1 MTIEEKA
8 IEIEKYCDSINDCSE
23 CAINNSENGSFIC
36 YSKWDEYPNDIE
48 RNYEI
53 VFGNAE
59 DTDDEKKI
67 EHEEEKMT
75 IEEKAKMIEKHCDSM
90 PSCSACP
97 IGSKD
102 GSFVCFSDWEDY
114 PNDIEKNYE
123 IIFGNAEDT
132 EEEEKMTI
140 GEKAE
145 KIKEYCNSNN
155 YCSNCV
161 IKNRCNGDFITA
173 VYEKAKNVN
182 NNSLSNAYDI
192 EKNYEIIFGKASETK
207 EEKVEKK
214 AEDMVNHPSHYT
226 HGGVECIDA
235 ITSALSSYEDSVDSW
250 LVGQVIKYL
259 WRAPLKGK
267 YEEDIKKAQFY
278 LNRLVEKIDKNR

>member
-8 IEIEKYCDSINDCSE
+8 LMIEKYCDSIDDCCE
-23 CAINNSENGSFIC
+23 CAIRNRSFTC
-36 YSKWDEYPNDIE
+36 Y
-48 RNYEI
+48 
-53 VFGNAE
+53 
-59 DTDDEKKI
+59 
-67 EHEEEKMT
+67 
-75 IEEKAKMIEKHCDSM
+75 
-90 PSCSACP
+90 
-97 IGSKD
+97 
-102 GSFVCFSDWEDY
+102 SDWEYY

-132 EEEEKMTI
+132 KDTDEEEKMTI

-145 KIKEYCNSNN
+145 KIKEYCNSNIC
-155 YCSNCV
+155 CSNCA

-182 NNSLSNAYDI
+182 NNSLSNTYDI
-192 EKNYEIIFGKASETK
+192 EKNYEIIFGTASDTK
-207 EEKVEKK
+207 DEKVEKES
-214 AEDMVNHPSHYT
+214 EDMVNHPSHYT

-278 LNRLVEKIDKNR
+278 LNRLVEKIDKKG

>member
-8 IEIEKYCDSINDCSE
+8 IEIEKYCDSIDDCSE
-23 CAINNSENGSFIC
+23 CAIRNSNFTC
-36 YSKWDEYPNDIE
+36 YSLYDLFPE
-48 RNYEI
+48 
-53 VFGNAE
+53 V
-59 DTDDEKKI
+59 
-67 EHEEEKMT
+67 
-75 IEEKAKMIEKHCDSM
+75 
-90 PSCSACP
+90 
-97 IGSKD
+97 
-102 GSFVCFSDWEDY
+102 
-114 PNDIEKNYE
+114 IEKNYE
-123 IIFGNAEDT
+123 IIFGNSEDT
-132 EEEEKMTI
+132 EDEKKTEHEEEKMTI

-155 YCSNCV
+155 YCSNCA
-161 IKNRCNGDFITA
+161 IKNRCNGDFI
-173 VYEKAKNVN
+173 NVN

-192 EKNYEIIFGKASETK
+192 EKNYEIIFGKTSEEK

-214 AEDMVNHPSHYT
+214 SEDMVNHPSHYT
-226 HGGVECIDA
+226 SGGVECIDA

>member
-8 IEIEKYCDSINDCSE
+8 EKIKEYCDSNPSCSG
-23 CAINNSENGSFIC
+23 CRIGSKNGSFTC
-36 YSKWDEYPNDIE
+36 Y
-48 RNYEI
+48 
-53 VFGNAE
+53 
-59 DTDDEKKI
+59 
-67 EHEEEKMT
+67 
-75 IEEKAKMIEKHCDSM
+75 
-90 PSCSACP
+90 
-97 IGSKD
+97 
-102 GSFVCFSDWEDY
+102 SDWEDY

-123 IIFGNAEDT
+123 IIFGNAEDAEDT
-132 EEEEKMTI
+132 DDEKKIEHEEEKMTI

-155 YCSNCV
+155 YCSNCA

-173 VYEKAKNVN
+173 VYEKAKNIN
-182 NNSLSNAYDI
+182 NNSLSNEYDI
-192 EKNYEIIFGKASETK
+192 EKNYEIIFGKTSETK
-207 EEKVEKK
+207 EKKVKK
-214 AEDMVNHPSHYT
+214 KEEDMVNHPSHYT

-278 LNRLVEKIDKNR
+278 LNRLVYKINKNG

>member
-59 DTDDEKKI
+59 DTDE
-67 EHEEEKMT
+67 
-75 IEEKAKMIEKHCDSM
+75 
-90 PSCSACP
+90 
-97 IGSKD
+97 
-102 GSFVCFSDWEDY
+102 
-114 PNDIEKNYE
+114 
-123 IIFGNAEDT
+123 
-132 EEEEKMTI
+132 
-140 GEKAE
+140 
-145 KIKEYCNSNN
+145 
-155 YCSNCV
+155 
-161 IKNRCNGDFITA
+161 
-173 VYEKAKNVN
+173 
-182 NNSLSNAYDI
+182 
-192 EKNYEIIFGKASETK
+192 
-207 EEKVEKK
+207 EKK

-267 YEEDIKKAQFY
+267 YDEDIKKAQFY
-278 LNRLVEKIDKNR
+278 LNRLIEKINKNG

>member
-8 IEIEKYCDSINDCSE
+8 RMIEKHCDSITDCSE
-23 CAINNSENGSFIC
+23 CAIRDNEFTC
-36 YSKWDEYPNDIE
+36 YGKYDEFPEEIE
-48 RNYEI
+48 KNYEI
-53 VFGNAE
+53 IFGNAE
-59 DTDDEKKI
+59 DTEEKKKT
-67 EHEEEKMT
+67 EDEEEKMT

-102 GSFVCFSDWEDY
+102 GSFVCFSDWEDN
-114 PNDIEKNYE
+114 PNAIEKNYE

-132 EEEEKMTI
+132 DEEKKAEDEKEKMTI
-140 GEKAE
+140 EEKAK
-145 KIKEYCNSNN
+145 KIKEYCESS
-155 YCSNCV
+155 YCSNCD
-161 IKNRCNGDFITA
+161 IRNECTADFIA
-173 VYEKAKNVN
+173 KVHERAKNIN

-192 EKNYEIIFGKASETK
+192 EKNYDIIFGNDSEAK
-207 EEKVEKK
+207 KEKV
-214 AEDMVNHPSHYT
+214 EDMVNHPSHYT
-226 HGGVECIDA
+226 SGGVECIDA

-278 LNRLVEKIDKNR
+278 LNRLVDKINKNG

>member
-8 IEIEKYCDSINDCSE
+8 IEIEKYCDSIDDCSE
-23 CAINNSENGSFIC
+23 CAINNSENGSFVC
-36 YSKWDEYPNDIE
+36 YSKWDEYPNEIE
-48 RNYEI
+48 KNYEI
-53 VFGNAE
+53 IFGKSE
-59 DTDDEKKI
+59 DTEDEKKI

-97 IGSKD
+97 IGSKY

-132 EEEEKMTI
+132 EEE
-140 GEKAE
+140 
-145 KIKEYCNSNN
+145 
-155 YCSNCV
+155 
-161 IKNRCNGDFITA
+161 
-173 VYEKAKNVN
+173 
-182 NNSLSNAYDI
+182 
-192 EKNYEIIFGKASETK
+192 
-207 EEKVEKK
+207 KVEKES
-214 AEDMVNHPSHYT
+214 EDMVNHPSHYT

-278 LNRLVEKIDKNR
+278 LNRLVEKIDKNG

>member
-1 MTIEEKA
+1 MTVKEKA
-8 IEIEKYCDSINDCSE
+8 IEIEKYCDSIDDCSE

-36 YSKWDEYPNDIE
+36 YSKWDEYPNDID

-53 VFGNAE
+53 IFGNAE
-59 DTDDEKKI
+59 DTDEKKKT
-67 EHEEEKMT
+67 EDEEEKMT

-97 IGSKD
+97 IGSKY
-102 GSFVCFSDWEDY
+102 GRFVCFSDWEDY
-114 PNDIEKNYE
+114 PDDIEKNYE

-132 EEEEKMTI
+132 D
-140 GEKAE
+140 
-145 KIKEYCNSNN
+145 N
-155 YCSNCV
+155 
-161 IKNRCNGDFITA
+161 
-173 VYEKAKNVN
+173 
-182 NNSLSNAYDI
+182 
-192 EKNYEIIFGKASETK
+192 
-207 EEKVEKK
+207 EKK
-214 AEDMVNHPSHYT
+214 SEDMVNHPSHYT

-278 LNRLVEKIDKNR
+278 LNRLVEKIDKNG

>member
-8 IEIEKYCDSINDCSE
+8 IEIEKYCDSIDDCSE
-23 CAINNSENGSFIC
+23 CAINNSEDGSFVC
-36 YSKWDEYPNDIE
+36 YSKWDEYPNEIE
-48 RNYEI
+48 KNYEI
-53 VFGNAE
+53 IFGNAE
-59 DTDDEKKI
+59 DTEEKKKT
-67 EHEEEKMT
+67 EDEEEKMT

-102 GSFVCFSDWEDY
+102 GSFVCFSDWEDH

-132 EEEEKMTI
+132 EEE
-140 GEKAE
+140 
-145 KIKEYCNSNN
+145 
-155 YCSNCV
+155 
-161 IKNRCNGDFITA
+161 
-173 VYEKAKNVN
+173 
-182 NNSLSNAYDI
+182 
-192 EKNYEIIFGKASETK
+192 
-207 EEKVEKK
+207 KK
-214 AEDMVNHPSHYT
+214 ADDMVNHPSHYT
-226 HGGVECIDA
+226 FGGVECIDA
-235 ITSALSSYEDSVDSW
+235 ITSALSSYKDSIDSW

-278 LNRLVEKIDKNR
+278 LNRLVEKIDKNW

>member
-8 IEIEKYCDSINDCSE
+8 EKIKEYC
-23 CAINNSENGSFIC
+23 
-36 YSKWDEYPNDIE
+36 Y
-48 RNYEI
+48 
-53 VFGNAE
+53 
-59 DTDDEKKI
+59 
-67 EHEEEKMT
+67 
-75 IEEKAKMIEKHCDSM
+75 SM
-90 PSCSACP
+90 PSCSACS
-97 IGSKD
+97 IGIKN
-102 GSFVCFSDWEDY
+102 GSFTCYRDWDVY
-114 PNDIEKNYE
+114 PNVIERNYD
-123 IIFGNAEDT
+123 IIFGKT
-132 EEEEKMTI
+132 ENTDEEKKTEHEEEKMTI

-155 YCSNCV
+155 YCSNCA

-192 EKNYEIIFGKASETK
+192 EKNYEIIFGKESEAK
-207 EEKVEKK
+207 EEKVESK

-278 LNRLVEKIDKNR
+278 LNRLVEKINKNW

>member
-8 IEIEKYCDSINDCSE
+8 IEIEKYCDSIDDCSE

-48 RNYEI
+48 RNYDI

-67 EHEEEKMT
+67 E
-75 IEEKAKMIEKHCDSM
+75 
-90 PSCSACP
+90 
-97 IGSKD
+97 
-102 GSFVCFSDWEDY
+102 
-114 PNDIEKNYE
+114 
-123 IIFGNAEDT
+123 
-132 EEEEKMTI
+132 
-140 GEKAE
+140 
-145 KIKEYCNSNN
+145 
-155 YCSNCV
+155 
-161 IKNRCNGDFITA
+161 
-173 VYEKAKNVN
+173 
-182 NNSLSNAYDI
+182 
-192 EKNYEIIFGKASETK
+192 
-207 EEKVEKK
+207 
-214 AEDMVNHPSHYT
+214 DMVNHPSHYT
-226 HGGVECIDA
+226 SGGVECIDA

-278 LNRLVEKIDKNR
+278 FNRLVEKIDKNR

>member
-1 MTIEEKA
+1 MTIEEKS
-8 IEIEKYCDSINDCSE
+8 IEIEKYCDSIDDCSE
-23 CAINNSENGSFIC
+23 CAIRNSNFTC
-36 YSKWDEYPNDIE
+36 YSLYDLFPE
-48 RNYEI
+48 
-53 VFGNAE
+53 V
-59 DTDDEKKI
+59 
-67 EHEEEKMT
+67 
-75 IEEKAKMIEKHCDSM
+75 
-90 PSCSACP
+90 
-97 IGSKD
+97 
-102 GSFVCFSDWEDY
+102 
-114 PNDIEKNYE
+114 IEKNYE
-123 IIFGNAEDT
+123 IIFGNSEDT
-132 EEEEKMTI
+132 EDEKKTEHEEEKMTI

-155 YCSNCV
+155 YCSNCA
-161 IKNRCNGDFITA
+161 IKNRCNGDFI
-173 VYEKAKNVN
+173 NVN

-192 EKNYEIIFGKASETK
+192 EKNYEIIFGKTSEEK

-214 AEDMVNHPSHYT
+214 SEDMVNHPSHYT
-226 HGGVECIDA
+226 SGGIECIDA

>member
-1 MTIEEKA
+1 MKKYINFRIIISEGDFAMTIEEKA

-59 DTDDEKKI
+59 DTDEEKK
-67 EHEEEKMT
+67 
-75 IEEKAKMIEKHCDSM
+75 S
-90 PSCSACP
+90 
-97 IGSKD
+97 
-102 GSFVCFSDWEDY
+102 
-114 PNDIEKNYE
+114 
-123 IIFGNAEDT
+123 
-132 EEEEKMTI
+132 
-140 GEKAE
+140 
-145 KIKEYCNSNN
+145 
-155 YCSNCV
+155 
-161 IKNRCNGDFITA
+161 
-173 VYEKAKNVN
+173 
-182 NNSLSNAYDI
+182 
-192 EKNYEIIFGKASETK
+192 
-207 EEKVEKK
+207 
-214 AEDMVNHPSHYT
+214 EDMVNHPSHYT
-226 HGGVECIDA
+226 SGGVECIDA

>member
-8 IEIEKYCDSINDCSE
+8 IEIEKYCDSIDDCSE
-23 CAINNSENGSFIC
+23 CAIRNSNFTC
-36 YSKWDEYPNDIE
+36 YSLYD
-48 RNYEI
+48 
-53 VFGNAE
+53 VFPE
-59 DTDDEKKI
+59 
-67 EHEEEKMT
+67 
-75 IEEKAKMIEKHCDSM
+75 
-90 PSCSACP
+90 
-97 IGSKD
+97 
-102 GSFVCFSDWEDY
+102 V
-114 PNDIEKNYE
+114 IEKNYE
-123 IIFGNAEDT
+123 IIFGNAEDAEDTDDAEDT

-155 YCSNCV
+155 YCSNCA
-161 IKNRCNGDFITA
+161 IKNICNGDFMTA
-173 VYEKAKNVN
+173 IYEKDKNVN
-182 NNSLSNAYDI
+182 NNSLSNAFD
-192 EKNYEIIFGKASETK
+192 IIFGKASETK

-226 HGGVECIDA
+226 HGGIECIDA

-278 LNRLVEKIDKNR
+278 LNRLVEKINKNW

>member
-53 VFGNAE
+53 IFGNAE
-59 DTDDEKKI
+59 DTDDEKKT
-67 EHEEEKMT
+67 EDEEEKMT
-75 IEEKAKMIEKHCDSM
+75 IEENAKIVMAIEEKAKKIE
-90 PSCSACP
+90 
-97 IGSKD
+97 
-102 GSFVCFSDWEDY
+102 
-114 PNDIEKNYE
+114 
-123 IIFGNAEDT
+123 
-132 EEEEKMTI
+132 
-140 GEKAE
+140 
-145 KIKEYCNSNN
+145 EYCDSNN
-155 YCSNCV
+155 YCSNCA
-161 IKNRCNGDFITA
+161 IRNECTCDFIEN
-173 VYEKAKNVN
+173 VCERAKNVN
-182 NNSLSNAYDI
+182 NNSLSNIYDI
-192 EKNYEIIFGKASETK
+192 EKNYEIIFGKTSETK
-207 EEKVEKK
+207 DGK
-214 AEDMVNHPSHYT
+214 AESKSEDMVNHPSHYT

-278 LNRLVEKIDKNR
+278 LNRLVEKINKNG